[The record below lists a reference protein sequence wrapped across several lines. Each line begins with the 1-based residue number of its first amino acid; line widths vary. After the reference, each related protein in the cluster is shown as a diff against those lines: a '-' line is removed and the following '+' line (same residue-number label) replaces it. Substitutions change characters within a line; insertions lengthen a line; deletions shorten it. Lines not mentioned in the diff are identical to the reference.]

1 MEIRSLSLIHNHLR
15 QPTGMI
21 GQSRLVYLKIKKH
34 VTLNDIQKKCD
45 LNSAI
50 WKKQY
55 ELANKIVRASPQGTR
70 LLD

>member
-1 MEIRSLSLIHNHLR
+1 
-15 QPTGMI
+15 MI